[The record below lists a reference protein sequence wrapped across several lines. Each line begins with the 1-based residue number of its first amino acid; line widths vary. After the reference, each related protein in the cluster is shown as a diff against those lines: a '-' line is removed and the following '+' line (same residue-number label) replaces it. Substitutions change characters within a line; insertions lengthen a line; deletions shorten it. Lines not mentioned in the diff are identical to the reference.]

1 MTRNLLLALLWWWL
15 ALHLLAAQPKA
26 NLDSLRQLLP
36 VVDDSTRFELLI
48 RISEE
53 IPSDSALL
61 YADQAQQVAIKLG
74 YKAGIA
80 RSLRAFGDYHYAQA
94 QFQNALEYYDKALL
108 IYESDQN
115 LSGLAEVLKRMAFI
129 QRAQGRYAEALDYAF
144 QALKHY
150 ETLDDQRSVGDMLR
164 FIGYVYNDQE
174 NDKSA
179 LDYFRRAL
187 KVAEDLDDEQN
198 IAVALRSLSEILDRQ
213 GNSAQALEY
222 AARSLAIMQEI
233 GDAWD
238 IATSQRYLGRV
249 YHNRR
254 DYKTALEYYQKALA
268 AFEKLG
274 DKQAEVNTRRYI
286 AETYLAQKRY
296 DLAAAQ
302 AEKGYEIADEIGMQR
317 GLKETARVLADIY
330 DAQGNARRALL
341 FYRKYVEMKDLLLS
355 SEVQSNIANLQTKLA
370 VEEKAQRIK
379 ALELEKSRQ
388 NLIRNSLIGGSA
400 LLLVIVL
407 LIASS
412 YRAKQRQN
420 TQLQAALTQLRETQ
434 AQLIYAE
441 RIASAGQLATR
452 MAHELQNPLN
462 FVNNFAELSKELC
475 IHLHRNL
482 DALSIAEE
490 QKQALHTQLSEL
502 ERNAE
507 KILHHSERAATIVRS
522 LLEYSNLH
530 ASEKTETPLNALVTD
545 TVKTAYALWQ
555 RHHPHFSAKLTL
567 HSDRSIGKVM
577 LAPQEISCALS
588 HLLQNSFYA
597 MQTKLQSGIPNY
609 QPELRVHT
617 RRQNDFVEIHIWDN
631 GTGIASDLRDKIFL
645 PFFTTKPSASGSTGL
660 GLSLCYEII
669 KGHGGEL
676 TFESKEGEWTEF
688 VVKLPIQQ
696 IALPSSQGEQYAH
709 N

>member
-1 MTRNLLLALLWWWL
+1 MVRTIPLAVLWWL
-15 ALHLLAAQPKA
+15 TALSLSLYGQPKV

-36 VVDDSTRFELLI
+36 QVDDSTRFEILI

-74 YKAGIA
+74 YKAGVA

-94 QFQNALEYYDKALL
+94 QFQNALEYYDKARL

-115 LSGLAEVLKRMAFI
+115 ISGLAEILKRMAFI

-144 QALKHY
+144 QAHKHY
-150 ETLDDQRSVGDMLR
+150 ETLGDKRSIGDMLR

-179 LDYFRRAL
+179 LEYFRRAL
-187 KVAEDLDDEQN
+187 KVAEDLGDEQN

-213 GNSAQALEY
+213 GNNAQALEY

-238 IATSQRYLGRV
+238 IATSNRYLGRV

-274 DKQAEVNTRRYI
+274 DKQSEVNTRRYM

-296 DLAAAQ
+296 ELAAAQ

-355 SEVQSNIANLQTKLA
+355 SEVQSNIANLQTKIA

-388 NLIRNSLIGGSA
+388 NLIRNSLLGGSF

-420 TQLQAALTQLRETQ
+420 LQLQATLKQLRETQ

-441 RIASAGQLATR
+441 KMASAGQLATR

-462 FVNNFAELSKELC
+462 FVSNFAELSKERCESLMQE
-475 IHLHRNL
+475 L
-482 DALSIAEE
+482 DALNLEPE
-490 QKQALHTQLSEL
+490 KKKALLPAVSDLLRHS
-502 ERNAE
+502 E
-507 KILHHSERAATIVRS
+507 KILYHGERAAKIVHS
-522 LLEYSNLH
+522 LLEYANLH
-530 ASEKTETPLNALVTD
+530 AAEKVETDLESLISEALKAVSG
-545 TVKTAYALWQ
+545 AWQ
-555 RHHPHFSAKLTL
+555 RTNPHFQVKLTL
-567 HSDRSIGKVM
+567 QHDRSIGKV
-577 LAPQEISCALS
+577 LLSPQEMSRALS
-588 HLLQNSFYA
+588 HLFSNSFYA
-597 MQTKLQSGIPNY
+597 MQEKWQSGLPNY
-609 QPELRVHT
+609 QPELRVQTH
-617 RRQNDFVEIHIWDN
+617 RQNGTVEIRIWDN
-631 GTGIASDLRDKIFL
+631 GTGIASAIREKVFL
-645 PFFTTKPSASGSTGL
+645 PFFTTKPSVSGSTGL
-660 GLSLCYEII
+660 GLAICYEII
-669 KGHGGEL
+669 KGHNGEI
-676 TFESKEGEWTEF
+676 TFESSPNEWTEF
-688 VVKLPIQQ
+688 IVKLPIKQPEPLAQ
-696 IALPSSQGEQYAH
+696 
-709 N
+709 